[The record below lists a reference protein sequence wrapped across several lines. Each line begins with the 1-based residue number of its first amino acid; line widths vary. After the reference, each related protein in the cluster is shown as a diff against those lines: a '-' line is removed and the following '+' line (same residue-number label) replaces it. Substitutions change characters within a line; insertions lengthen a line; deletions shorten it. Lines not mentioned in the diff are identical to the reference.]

1 MSSSTPFSLGTF
13 AEASGSPF
21 PGIVLGDKVYDT
33 RAVLPEAATTR
44 DLLADWEAALDAL
57 QGLADA
63 PVGPGLPLGDLR
75 VLAPV
80 QLPGQ
85 IIAAGANYR
94 EHVIQI
100 TVAHRLG
107 KADATEEELREQAAR
122 EIDERRANGEPYV
135 WIGVPS
141 AISGPYDDIVL
152 PSIGENH
159 DWELELGVIIGR
171 EAREVSRDE
180 ALDYV
185 AGYTICNDLT
195 TRSLVPRPEIPMMGT
210 DWMRSKNQPGFYPT
224 GPYVVPA
231 RFVADP
237 HDLDITLRLNGKVM
251 QKGNT
256 GDMVFD
262 IPALISY
269 VSHRLVLQPGDMLIT
284 GSPEGNGSHYGRF
297 LRAGDVMES
306 EISGLGS
313 QHNVCR

>member
-1 MSSSTPFSLGTF
+1 MSQTPFSLGTF
-13 AEASGSPF
+13 ADGQSGPF
-21 PGIVLGDKVYDT
+21 PGIVVNDRVYDT
-33 RAVLPEAATTR
+33 RTVLPAATTTSV
-44 DLLADWEAALDAL
+44 LLADWDASLEAL
-57 QGLADA
+57 QSLADA
-63 PVGPGLPLGDLR
+63 PEGHGRPVGELT

-80 QLPGQ
+80 QPPGQ
-85 IIAAGANYR
+85 IFGAGANYR

-107 KADATEEELREQAAR
+107 KADATVEELREQAAR

-171 EAREVSRDE
+171 EAREVSPAE

-269 VSHRLVLQPGDMLIT
+269 ISHRLVLQPGDMLIT

-313 QHNVCR
+313 QRNVCR

>member
-1 MSSSTPFSLGTF
+1 MSSTPFSLGTF
-13 AEASGSPF
+13 AEASGNPF
-21 PGIVLGDKVYDT
+21 PGIVLDDKVYDT

-171 EAREVSRDE
+171 EAREVSPAE

-269 VSHRLVLQPGDMLIT
+269 ISHRLVLQPGDMLIT

-313 QHNVCR
+313 QRNVCR

>member
-1 MSSSTPFSLGTF
+1 MSSTPFSLGTF
-13 AEASGSPF
+13 AEAFGSPF
-21 PGIVLGDKVYDT
+21 PGIVLDDKVYDT

-63 PVGPGLPLGDLR
+63 PVGPGLALGDLR

-171 EAREVSRDE
+171 EAREVSPAE

-185 AGYTICNDLT
+185 AGYSICNDLT

-269 VSHRLVLQPGDMLIT
+269 ISHRLVLQPGDMLIT

-313 QHNVCR
+313 QRNVCR

>member
-1 MSSSTPFSLGTF
+1 MSSTPFSLGTF

-21 PGIVLGDKVYDT
+21 PGIVLDDKVYGT

-171 EAREVSRDE
+171 EAREVSPAE

-224 GPYVVPA
+224 GPYVVPS

-297 LRAGDVMES
+297 LRAGDVMDS

-313 QHNVCR
+313 QRNVCR

>member
-1 MSSSTPFSLGTF
+1 MSSTPFSLGTF

-21 PGIVLGDKVYDT
+21 PGIVLDDKVHDT

-44 DLLADWEAALDAL
+44 DLLADWEASLEAL

-152 PSIGENH
+152 PSFGENH

-171 EAREVSRDE
+171 EAREVSPAE

-313 QHNVCR
+313 QRNVCR